1 MQPPLWNFTDP
12 SDPNGEG
19 RPLTVRE
26 QFEVFHR
33 LNPWVYTEL
42 DRMAR
47 ELRAIGRRHLG
58 MSCLV
63 ETLRF
68 NFYRQTVDPN
78 SEFKV
83 NNNYKPHYARL
94 LITEDPELES
104 LFELRKLKYG

>member
-1 MQPPLWNFTDP
+1 
-12 SDPNGEG
+12 
-19 RPLTVRE
+19 
-26 QFEVFHR
+26 
-33 LNPWVYTEL
+33 
-42 DRMAR
+42 
-47 ELRAIGRRHLG
+47 